1 MAAIFPDSELDPAH
15 LVRGSGSRSS
25 DLKEALHLGIF
36 QSVVAAAGCT
46 FSIENIDQGI
56 DVMVHQ
62 RIPGVQEKATID
74 FQLKCTATDIT
85 SDGEV
90 VVELPLQ
97 RYDEMRHK
105 DKNQPFLLVAQHVAK
120 NEDDWV
126 DFSGDKSLFAV
137 KNYWLNL
144 TGFGDSSVTSG
155 KVRVKVPTHQVF
167 DDNQLIQFFAQL
179 RKGALPK

>member
-1 MAAIFPDSELDPAH
+1 
-15 LVRGSGSRSS
+15 
-25 DLKEALHLGIF
+25 
-36 QSVVAAAGCT
+36 
-46 FSIENIDQGI
+46 
-56 DVMVHQ
+56 
-62 RIPGVQEKATID
+62 
-74 FQLKCTATDIT
+74 
-85 SDGEV
+85 
-90 VVELPLQ
+90 
-97 RYDEMRHK
+97 MRHK
-105 DKNQPFLLVAQHVAK
+105 DKNQPFLLVAQHVAT

-179 RKGALPK
+179 RKGALPQ